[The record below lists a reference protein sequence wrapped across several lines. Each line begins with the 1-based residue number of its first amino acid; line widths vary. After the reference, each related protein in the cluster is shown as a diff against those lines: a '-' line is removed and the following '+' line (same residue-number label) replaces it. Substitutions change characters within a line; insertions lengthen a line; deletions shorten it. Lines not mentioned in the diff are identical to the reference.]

1 MIDEVQE
8 SVWEPMVGLWTKVLE
23 FLPNIAAALLLL
35 VFGYLVA
42 KAIGMVITKVL
53 AKLGLDRLTE
63 RSGVA
68 SAVQSTGIE
77 TSASSIIGKIV
88 YWLIFLLFM
97 IAAAD
102 SLGLPR
108 VSDTING
115 FVQYLPKLVGA
126 LLVVIIGLF
135 AAHLVRAAIE
145 TAAQGMQLDYGKP
158 LGTLIYGLMVIVVVS
173 LAIGQLEIETDLL
186 NQVVSIVLFAIG
198 AAVALSLGMG
208 TRSTAGNI
216 VAGLYARDLFPPG
229 DKITVGDVTGTVI
242 EVSTT
247 NTLLE
252 LDDGSTYSIPNS
264 TLVESQVHTTDRI

>member
-1 MIDEVQE
+1 MIDEVQQTL
-8 SVWEPMVGLWTKVLE
+8 WQPMVSLWTKVAE
-23 FLPNIAAALLLL
+23 FLPNIAGAILLM
-35 VFGYLVA
+35 VAGYLVA
-42 KAIGMVITKVL
+42 KGIGIAIEKL
-53 AKLGLDRLTE
+53 LQKLGLDKLTE

-68 SAVQSTGIE
+68 TAVQSTGIE

-115 FVQYLPKLVGA
+115 FVQYLPKLIGA
-126 LLVVIIGLF
+126 MLVVIIGLF
-135 AAHLVRAAIE
+135 VAHLVRTAVE
-145 TAAQGMQLDYGKP
+145 TASASMQLDYGKP
-158 LGTLIYGLMVIVVVS
+158 LGTLIYMLIVVVVVS

-186 NQVVSIVLFAIG
+186 NQVVSIILLAIA
-198 AAVALSLGMG
+198 AAVALSLGLG
-208 TRSTAGNI
+208 TRATAGNI
-216 VAGLYARDLFPPG
+216 IAGLYARDLFPPG
-229 DKITVGDVTGTVI
+229 DKITVGEISGRVI

-252 LDDGSTYSIPNS
+252 LDDGTTYTLPNS
-264 TLVESQVHTTDRI
+264 VLVESKVHTTDRI

>member
-1 MIDEVQE
+1 MIDEMQE
-8 SVWEPMVGLWTKVLE
+8 SVWQPMVGLWTKVAE
-23 FLPNIAAALLLL
+23 FLPNIAAAMLLLL
-35 VFGYLVA
+35 AGYLVA
-42 KAIGMVITKVL
+42 KAVGLLISKLLT
-53 AKLGLDRLTE
+53 KLGLDKLTE

-68 SAVQSTGIE
+68 SAVQSTGID
-77 TSASSIIGKIV
+77 TSASTIIGKIV

-126 LLVVIIGLF
+126 MLVVIIGLA
-135 AAHLVRAAIE
+135 AAHLVRSAIE
-145 TAAQGMQLDYGKP
+145 TASQGMQLEYGKP
-158 LGTLIYGLMVIVVVS
+158 LGSLIYALIVIVVIS

-186 NQVVSIVLFAIG
+186 NQVVSIVLLAIA
-198 AAVALSLGMG
+198 AAVALSLGLG
-208 TRSTAGNI
+208 TRATAGNI
-216 VAGLYARDLFPPG
+216 IAGLYARDLFPPG
-229 DKITVGDVTGTVI
+229 DKITVGDVSGRVI

-252 LDDGSTYSIPNS
+252 LEDGTTYTLPNS
-264 TLVESQVHTTDRI
+264 VLVENQVHTTDRI

>member
-8 SVWEPMVGLWTKVLE
+8 TLWQPMVSLWTKVAE
-23 FLPNIAAALLLL
+23 FLPNIAGALFLLII
-35 VFGYLVA
+35 GYLVA
-42 KAIGMVITKVL
+42 KGIGLAIAKLL
-53 AKLGLDRLTE
+53 AKLGLDKLTE
-63 RSGVA
+63 SSGVA
-68 SAVQSTGIE
+68 SAVQSTGFE
-77 TSASSIIGKIV
+77 TSASAIIGKIV

-115 FVQYLPKLVGA
+115 FVQYLPKLIGA

-135 AAHLVRAAIE
+135 AAHLVRSAVE
-145 TAAQGMQLDYGKP
+145 TASASMQLDYGRP
-158 LGTLIYGLMVIVVVS
+158 LGTLIYMLIVIVVVS

-186 NQVVSIVLFAIG
+186 NQVVSIILFAIG
-198 AAVALSLGMG
+198 AAVVLSLGMG
-208 TRSTAGNI
+208 TRATAGNI

-229 DKITVGDVTGTVI
+229 DKITVGDISGRVI
-242 EVSTT
+242 EVSAT

-252 LDDGSTYSIPNS
+252 LDDGTTYTLPNS
-264 TLVESQVHTTDRI
+264 VLVESQVHTTDRL

>member
-1 MIDEVQE
+1 MIDEVQQTL
-8 SVWEPMVGLWTKVLE
+8 WQPMVSLWTKVAE
-23 FLPNIAAALLLL
+23 FLPNLAGALLLL
-35 VFGYLVA
+35 IVGYLVA
-42 KAIGMVITKVL
+42 KGIGIAI
-53 AKLGLDRLTE
+53 AKLLTKIGLDKLTE
-63 RSGVA
+63 NSGVA
-68 SAVQSTGIE
+68 SAVQSTGLD
-77 TSASSIIGKIV
+77 TSASAIIGKIV

-115 FVQYLPKLVGA
+115 FVQYLPKLIGA

-135 AAHLVRAAIE
+135 AAHLVRTAIE
-145 TAAQGMQLDYGKP
+145 TATASMQLDYGKAV
-158 LGTLIYGLMVIVVVS
+158 GTLIYTLIVIVVVS

-186 NQVVSIVLFAIG
+186 NQVVSIILFAIG

-208 TRSTAGNI
+208 TRATAGNI
-216 VAGLYARDLFPPG
+216 IAGLYARELFPPG
-229 DKITVGDVTGTVI
+229 DKITVGEITGRVI

-252 LDDGSTYSIPNS
+252 LDDGSTYTVPNS
-264 TLVESQVHTTDRI
+264 VLVESKVHTTDRI

>member
-1 MIDEVQE
+1 MIDEVQQTL
-8 SVWEPMVGLWTKVLE
+8 WQPMVSLWTKVAE
-23 FLPNIAAALLLL
+23 FLPNLAGALLLL
-35 VFGYLVA
+35 IVGYLVA
-42 KAIGMVITKVL
+42 KGIGIAITKL
-53 AKLGLDRLTE
+53 LTKIGLDKLTE
-63 RSGVA
+63 NSGVA
-68 SAVQSTGIE
+68 SAVQSTGLD
-77 TSASSIIGKIV
+77 TSASAIIGKIV

-115 FVQYLPKLVGA
+115 FVQYLPKLIGA

-135 AAHLVRAAIE
+135 AAHLVRTAIE
-145 TAAQGMQLDYGKP
+145 TATASMQLDYGKAV
-158 LGTLIYGLMVIVVVS
+158 GTLIYTLIVIVVVS

-186 NQVVSIVLFAIG
+186 NQVVSIILFAIG

-208 TRSTAGNI
+208 TRTTAGNI
-216 VAGLYARDLFPPG
+216 IAGLYARELFPPG
-229 DKITVGDVTGTVI
+229 DKITVGEITGRVI

-252 LDDGSTYSIPNS
+252 LDDGSTYTVPNS
-264 TLVESQVHTTDRI
+264 VLVESKVHTTDRI

>member
-1 MIDEVQE
+1 MIDEMQE

-42 KAIGMVITKVL
+42 KMFGLVITKVL
-53 AKLGLDRLTE
+53 AKLGLDKLTE

-68 SAVQSTGIE
+68 SAVQSTGID

-145 TAAQGMQLDYGKP
+145 TAAQGMQLDYGKA
-158 LGTLIYGLMVIVVVS
+158 LGSLIYALMVIVVIS
-173 LAIGQLEIETDLL
+173 LAIGQLEIETELL

-229 DKITVGDVTGTVI
+229 DKISVGDISGTVI

-247 NTLLE
+247 NTLIELE
-252 LDDGSTYSIPNS
+252 DGTTYSIPNS

>member
-8 SVWEPMVGLWTKVLE
+8 TVLRPMLSLWTKVAE
-23 FLPNIAAALLLL
+23 FMPNIAAALALL
-35 VFGYLVA
+35 VIGYFVA
-42 KAIGMVITKVL
+42 RIVGMIISKLL
-53 AKLGLDRLTE
+53 AKIGLDKLTE
-63 RSGVA
+63 RAGLA
-68 SAVQSTGIE
+68 GAVEVTGIQ
-77 TSASSIIGKIV
+77 TSASAIFGKIV

-115 FVQYLPKLVGA
+115 FVQYLPKLIGA
-126 LLVVIIGLF
+126 LLVIIIGLF
-135 AAHLVRAAIE
+135 AAHLVRSAIE
-145 TAAQGMQLDYGKP
+145 TASAGMQMDYGKP
-158 LGTLIYGLMVIVVVS
+158 LGTLIYMLIVIVVVS

-208 TRSTAGNI
+208 TRTTAGNI
-216 VAGLYARDLFPPG
+216 IAGLYARDLFPPG
-229 DKITVGDVTGTVI
+229 DKITVGEISGRVI

-247 NTLLE
+247 STLIE
-252 LDDGSTYSIPNS
+252 LDDGTVYTMPNS
-264 TLVESQVHTTDRI
+264 VLVESKVHTTDRI

>member
-8 SVWEPMVGLWTKVLE
+8 TLWQPMVSLWTKVAE
-23 FLPNIAAALLLL
+23 FLPNIAGAILLLII
-35 VFGYLVA
+35 GYLVA
-42 KAIGMVITKVL
+42 KGIGIAITKL
-53 AKLGLDRLTE
+53 LEKLGLDKLTE

-68 SAVQSTGIE
+68 SAVQSTGMD
-77 TSASSIIGKIV
+77 TSASAIIGKIV

-108 VSDTING
+108 VSDTIKG
-115 FVQYLPKLVGA
+115 FVQYLPKLIGA

-135 AAHLVRAAIE
+135 AAHLVRSAVE
-145 TAAQGMQLDYGKP
+145 TATASMQLDYGKP
-158 LGTLIYGLMVIVVVS
+158 LGTLIYMLIVIVVVS

-186 NQVVSIVLFAIG
+186 NQVVSIILFAIG

-229 DKITVGDVTGTVI
+229 DKITIGDISGRVI
-242 EVSTT
+242 EVSAT

-252 LDDGSTYSIPNS
+252 LDDGTTYTLPNS
-264 TLVESQVHTTDRI
+264 VLVESQVHTTDRL

>member
-8 SVWEPMVGLWTKVLE
+8 TLWQPMVGLWTKVAE
-23 FLPNIAAALLLL
+23 FLPNIAGALLLL
-35 VFGYLVA
+35 IIGYLVA
-42 KAIGMVITKVL
+42 KGIGIAITKL
-53 AKLGLDRLTE
+53 LEKLGLDKLTE

-68 SAVQSTGIE
+68 SAVQSTGMD
-77 TSASSIIGKIV
+77 TSASAIIGKIV

-115 FVQYLPKLVGA
+115 FVQYLPKLIGA

-135 AAHLVRAAIE
+135 AAHLVRSAVE
-145 TAAQGMQLDYGKP
+145 TATASMQLDYGKP
-158 LGTLIYGLMVIVVVS
+158 LGTLIYMLIVIVVVS

-186 NQVVSIVLFAIG
+186 NQVVSIILFAIG

-229 DKITVGDVTGTVI
+229 DKITVGDISGRVI
-242 EVSTT
+242 EVTAT

-252 LDDGSTYSIPNS
+252 LDDGTTYTLPNS
-264 TLVESQVHTTDRI
+264 VLVENQVHTTDRL

>member
-8 SVWEPMVGLWTKVLE
+8 TLWQPMVSLWTKVAE
-23 FLPNIAAALLLL
+23 FLPNIAGAILLLII
-35 VFGYLVA
+35 GYLVA
-42 KAIGMVITKVL
+42 KGIGIAITKL
-53 AKLGLDRLTE
+53 LEKLGLDKLTE

-68 SAVQSTGIE
+68 SAVQSTGMD
-77 TSASSIIGKIV
+77 TSASAIIGKIV

-115 FVQYLPKLVGA
+115 FVQYLPKLIGA

-135 AAHLVRAAIE
+135 AAHLVRSAVE
-145 TAAQGMQLDYGKP
+145 TATASMQLDYGKP
-158 LGTLIYGLMVIVVVS
+158 LGTLIYMLIVIVVVS

-186 NQVVSIVLFAIG
+186 NQVVSIILFAIG

-229 DKITVGDVTGTVI
+229 DKITIGDISGRVI
-242 EVSTT
+242 EVSAT

-252 LDDGSTYSIPNS
+252 LDDGTTYTLPNS
-264 TLVESQVHTTDRI
+264 VLVESQVHTTDRL

>member
-1 MIDEVQE
+1 MIEDMQD
-8 SVWEPMVGLWTKVLE
+8 SVWQPMVGLWSKVLE
-23 FLPNIAAALLLL
+23 FLPNIAAAVLLLI
-35 VFGYLVA
+35 VGYVVA
-42 KAIGMVITKVL
+42 KAVGLVITKVL
-53 AKLGLDRLTE
+53 AKLGLDKLTE

-68 SAVQSTGIE
+68 NAVQSTGLDA
-77 TSASSIIGKIV
+77 SASSIIGKIV

-126 LLVVIIGLF
+126 VLVVIIGLS
-135 AAHLVRAAIE
+135 AAHMVRTAIE
-145 TAAQGMQLDYGKP
+145 TAAQGMQLDYGKA
-158 LGTLIYGLMVIVVVS
+158 LGSLVYALMVIVVIS

-186 NQVVSIVLFAIG
+186 NQVVSIMLFAIG
-198 AAVALSLGMG
+198 AAVALSLGLG
-208 TRSTAGNI
+208 TRNTAGNI

-229 DKITVGDVTGTVI
+229 DKITVGDVSGTVI

-252 LDDGSTYSIPNS
+252 LEDGTTYSVPNS
-264 TLVESQVHTTDRI
+264 LLVESQVHTTEQL

>member
-8 SVWEPMVGLWTKVLE
+8 TLWQPMVSLWTKVAE
-23 FLPNIAAALLLL
+23 FLPNIAGAVFLLII
-35 VFGYLVA
+35 GYLVA
-42 KAIGMVITKVL
+42 KGIGIAIAKLL

-63 RSGVA
+63 SSGVA
-68 SAVQSTGIE
+68 SAVQSTGLE
-77 TSASSIIGKIV
+77 TSASAIIGKIV

-115 FVQYLPKLVGA
+115 FVQYLPKLIGA

-135 AAHLVRAAIE
+135 AAHLVRSAVE
-145 TAAQGMQLDYGKP
+145 TASASMQLDYGKP
-158 LGTLIYGLMVIVVVS
+158 LGTLIYMLIVIVVVS

-186 NQVVSIVLFAIG
+186 NQVVSIILFAIG

-208 TRSTAGNI
+208 TRATAGNI

-229 DKITVGDVTGTVI
+229 DKITVGDISGRVI
-242 EVSTT
+242 EVSAT

-252 LDDGSTYSIPNS
+252 LDDGTTYTLPNS
-264 TLVESQVHTTDRI
+264 VLVESQVHTTDRL

>member
-35 VFGYLVA
+35 LFGYLVA
-42 KAIGMVITKVL
+42 KMFGLVITKVL
-53 AKLGLDRLTE
+53 SKLGLDKLTE

-68 SAVQSTGIE
+68 SAVQSTGID

-145 TAAQGMQLDYGKP
+145 TASSGMQLDYGKA
-158 LGTLIYGLMVIVVVS
+158 LGSLIYTLMVIVVIS
-173 LAIGQLEIETDLL
+173 LAIGQLEIETELL

-229 DKITVGDVTGTVI
+229 DKISVGDISGTVI

-252 LDDGSTYSIPNS
+252 LEDGTTYSIPNS

>member
-1 MIDEVQE
+1 MIDEMQE
-8 SVWEPMVGLWTKVLE
+8 SVWQPMVGLWSKVLE
-23 FLPNIAAALLLL
+23 FLPNIAAAIMLL
-35 VFGYLVA
+35 VCGYLVA
-42 KAIGMVITKVL
+42 KAIGLVFSKVL
-53 AKLGLDRLTE
+53 AKLGLDKLTE

-68 SAVQSTGIE
+68 SAVQSTGFE
-77 TSASSIIGKIV
+77 ASASAVIGKIV

-135 AAHLVRAAIE
+135 AAHMLRAAIE
-145 TAAQGMQLDYGKP
+145 TAAQGMQLEYGKP
-158 LGTLIYGLMVIVVVS
+158 LGSLAYALIVIVVVS
-173 LAIGQLEIETDLL
+173 LAIGQLEIETELL
-186 NQVVSIVLFAIG
+186 NQVVSILLFAIG

-229 DKITVGDVTGTVI
+229 DKIRVGDVSGTVI

-252 LDDGSTYSIPNS
+252 LEDGTTYSLPNS

>member
-1 MIDEVQE
+1 MIDEMQE

-35 VFGYLVA
+35 LFGYLVA
-42 KAIGMVITKVL
+42 KMFGLVIRKVL
-53 AKLGLDRLTE
+53 SKLGLDKLTE

-68 SAVQSTGIE
+68 SAVQSTGID
-77 TSASSIIGKIV
+77 TSASAIIGKIV

-145 TAAQGMQLDYGKP
+145 TAAQGMQLDYGKA
-158 LGTLIYGLMVIVVVS
+158 LGTLIYSLMVIVVVS
-173 LAIGQLEIETDLL
+173 LAIGQLEIETELL

-229 DKITVGDVTGTVI
+229 DKITVGDISGTVI

-252 LDDGSTYSIPNS
+252 LDDGTVYSLPNS